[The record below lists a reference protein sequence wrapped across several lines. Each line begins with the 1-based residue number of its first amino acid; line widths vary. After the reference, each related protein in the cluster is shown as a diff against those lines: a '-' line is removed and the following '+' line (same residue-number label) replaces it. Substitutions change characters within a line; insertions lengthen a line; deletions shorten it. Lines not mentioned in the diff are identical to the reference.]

1 MKLKDKIKFI
11 YFDLDNTLWDFKRNS
26 AIALKKLYSE
36 KIKKLPRK
44 NINFKIFKEIY
55 EKYNDAMWRAYE
67 REEITPELLRIK
79 RFEKAIEELNLT
91 GLIEG
96 KELNDFYIDHLPNL
110 SYLMPHTREI
120 LEYLAL
126 RYSLGILSNGFEDT
140 QYKKLQ
146 SGGIIEFFD
155 SIITSDRV
163 GVSKPNAGIFQY
175 AIEKS
180 GCRPEEI
187 VYVGDDYKVDILA
200 ANKMNMVGILLD
212 PKNKVEDDSI
222 IQIEDLIEL
231 KNYL

>member
-26 AIALKKLYSE
+26 AIALEKLYNE
-36 KIKKLPRK
+36 KIKNLTKK
-44 NINFKIFKEIY
+44 NIDLKIFKDVY
-55 EKYNDAMWRAYE
+55 GKHNDAMWRAYE

-79 RFEKAIEELNLT
+79 RFEKTIEELNLT

-96 KELNDFYIDHLPNL
+96 KELNDFYIDNLPSF
-110 SYLMPHTREI
+110 SYLMPHAREI

-126 RYSLGILSNGFEDT
+126 RYSLGILSNGFENT
-140 QYKKLQ
+140 QYRKLQ
-146 SGGIIEFFD
+146 SGGIIEFFNP
-155 SIITSDRV
+155 IITSDGV
-163 GVSKPNAGIFQY
+163 GVSKPNAGIFHY
-175 AIEKS
+175 AIKKS

-187 VYVGDDYKVDILA
+187 VYVGDDYKVDTLA
-200 ANKMNMVGILLD
+200 ANKMNMVGILLE

-231 KNYL
+231 KKYL